1 MKDSI
6 ITLIFKNK
14 SEVRTLSKINIQD
27 NIILKNQSFSGIDIN
42 NDEQFKG
49 ITNTLKTMYEDYW
62 KNLNQINTSIRL
74 PLNIKVSNIDNS
86 KINNFEN
93 ILSEID
99 LIYNFFILKIDK
111 EFTYYRVIFN
121 SSPNIF
127 LKTMSDMNYSFET
140 QNKIWVLK

>member
-1 MKDSI
+1 
-6 ITLIFKNK
+6 
-14 SEVRTLSKINIQD
+14 
-27 NIILKNQSFSGIDIN
+27 
-42 NDEQFKG
+42 
-49 ITNTLKTMYEDYW
+49 MYEDYW